1 MVLMGPS
8 GASLPL
14 RAISTMRA
22 MMKKIHALTLLT
34 TLTLLPLSN
43 SFAAWTELGSNEAMV
58 VYVDTDTINR
68 SGEKAQILSMLD
80 FKKPGVNPQTKEPV
94 SSMVGINEYNCPT
107 VSYRP
112 IEYKEFAGNK
122 GSGKM
127 VSDNKTPKSEYEP
140 VVSESWTAGV
150 FNVVCQRK

>member
-1 MVLMGPS
+1 
-8 GASLPL
+8 
-14 RAISTMRA
+14 

-43 SFAAWTELGSNEAMV
+43 TFAAWTELGSNEAMV

>member
-1 MVLMGPS
+1 
-8 GASLPL
+8 
-14 RAISTMRA
+14 
-22 MMKKIHALTLLT
+22 MKKIHALTILT
-34 TLTLLPLSN
+34 ALTLLPLSN

-80 FKKPGVNPQTKEPV
+80 FKKPGMNPQNKEPV
-94 SSMVGINEYNCPT
+94 SSMVGINEYNCPAI
-107 VSYRP
+107 SYRP

-127 VSDNKTPKSEYEP
+127 VSDNKTPKSEFEP